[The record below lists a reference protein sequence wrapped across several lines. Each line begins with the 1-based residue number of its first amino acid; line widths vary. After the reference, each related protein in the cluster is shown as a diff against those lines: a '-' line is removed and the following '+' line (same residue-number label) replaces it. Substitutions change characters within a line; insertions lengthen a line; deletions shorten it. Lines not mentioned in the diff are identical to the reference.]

1 MSNRLRTAAF
11 AVAACIP
18 LSLLAP
24 GVAGA
29 TGGGYYPP
37 PPPPPSYG
45 NEGCTP
51 GYWKNHTSAWDVYS
65 PSTTLGQVF
74 TNTGTL
80 SSRTFAQALAF
91 GGGSSLTAAKQIL
104 LRAAVA
110 ALLNAV
116 DGDVDYSLSG
126 QQVITRVNRALA
138 SNNRSTILNLAN
150 NLDTR
155 NNAGCPL

>member
-11 AVAACIP
+11 AVAASIP

-29 TGGGYYPP
+29 TDGYN
-37 PPPPPSYG
+37 PPPPSYG

-51 GYWKNHTSAWDVYS
+51 GFWKNHTSAWDVYTT
-65 PSTTLGQVF
+65 STTLGSVF

-80 SSRTFAQALAF
+80 SSRTFLQALSF
-91 GGGSSLTAAKQIL
+91 GGGSTLQAAKQIL

-110 ALLNAV
+110 ALLNSV
-116 DGDVDYSLSG
+116 DDVVDYSLSG
-126 QQVITRVNRALA
+126 QQVINRVNNALA
-138 SNNRSTILNLAN
+138 SNNRQTILNLAN

>member
-1 MSNRLRTAAF
+1 MSNRLRTAAV
-11 AVAACIP
+11 AVAAAIP
-18 LSLLAP
+18 LALLGP

-29 TGGGYYPP
+29 TGGYNP

-51 GYWKNHTSAWDVYS
+51 GYWKNHTSAWDFYT
-65 PSTTLGQVF
+65 PSTTLGSVF

-80 SSRTFAQALAF
+80 SSRTFQQALSF
-91 GGGSSLTAAKQIL
+91 GGGSTIQGAKQIL

-110 ALLNAV
+110 ALLNSV
-116 DGDVDYSLSG
+116 DNVVDYSLSR
-126 QQVITRVNRALA
+126 QQVSNRVNQALA

>member
-1 MSNRLRTAAF
+1 MRTALKIRVGL
-11 AVAACIP
+11 VAMASAAALIT
-18 LSLLAP
+18 AP
-24 GVAGA
+24 MMSAQA
-29 TGGGYYPP
+29 TNI
-37 PPPPPSYG
+37 G

-51 GYWKNHTSAWDVYS
+51 GYWKNHTSAWDVYT

-74 TNTGTL
+74 ANTGGL
-80 SSRTFAQALAF
+80 SSASFAQALSF
-91 GGGSSLTAAKQIL
+91 GGGSTLQGAKQIL

-126 QQVITRVNRALA
+126 QQVINRVNQALA

>member
-1 MSNRLRTAAF
+1 VPNRLRTAAF
-11 AVAACIP
+11 AVAASIP
-18 LSLLAP
+18 ISLLAP

-29 TGGGYYPP
+29 TGGGYNP

-51 GYWKNHTSAWDVYS
+51 GYWKNHTSAWDFYA
-65 PSTTLGQVF
+65 PSTTLGSVF
-74 TNTGTL
+74 SNTGTL
-80 SSRTFAQALAF
+80 ASRTFQQALSF
-91 GGGSSLTAAKQIL
+91 GGGSSITAAKQIL

-110 ALLNAV
+110 ALLNSV
-116 DGDVDYSLSG
+116 DDVVDYSLSG
-126 QQVITRVNRALA
+126 QQVINRVNAALA
-138 SNNRSTILNLAN
+138 TNNRSRILNLAN